1 MSRGTQ
7 AFMHIEPQQ
16 GQPPEPPDASGGAGH
31 RAMPDLFSSVS
42 RWWPICLLVLV
53 CALVNLN
60 SLGNGWTLDDET
72 QVLGNQNI
80 QSGFSLKSTVLDQ
93 LPPGFEK
100 LDKNYRPIADLSYR
114 LNYLLGEGNT
124 TVYRVTNILLAAL
137 SSVWLFLT
145 LRELFGDFMPAL

>member
-1 MSRGTQ
+1 
-7 AFMHIEPQQ
+7 
-16 GQPPEPPDASGGAGH
+16 
-31 RAMPDLFSSVS
+31 
-42 RWWPICLLVLV
+42 LVLV

-100 LDKNYRPIADLSYR
+100 LDKNYRPIVDLSYR

-145 LRELFGDFMPAL
+145 FRELFGDFMPAL